1 MAGDAGFHSPASQA
15 VHPPAPP
22 LVGKPLLFANRLSYT
37 ETRKD
42 LEMRRTAANIVLL
55 ALSWTQLFAS
65 EGSTWNRLRYAGGT
79 VQVKVN
85 PYDYNTT
92 LKVSSD
98 EITLSFTHSKT
109 MLHIKPDRVTSLS
122 YGQEAHRRV
131 ADVVVL
137 SVVLSPLALCG
148 LLHVSKDH
156 FIGIVYHTEDGKP
169 AAVLLEADKTNYWL
183 ILQVLKGITGK
194 PVDKAP

>member
-1 MAGDAGFHSPASQA
+1 MDVDAGFHSPARKA
-15 VHPPAPP
+15 AHPPGPP
-22 LVGKPLLFANRLSYT
+22 LVGKRLSFANGVSYT
-37 ETRKD
+37 EARRD
-42 LEMRRTAANIVLL
+42 IEMRRVVASIVVM
-55 ALSWTQLFAS
+55 ALSWTALSGS
-65 EGSTWNRLRYAGGT
+65 EGSTWNKLRYAGGT

-92 LKVSSD
+92 LKVTSD

-109 MLHIKPDRVTSLS
+109 VVHIKPDQVTSLS

-131 ADVVVL
+131 ADVVALSLVL
-137 SVVLSPLALCG
+137 TPLALFG

-156 FIGIVYHTEDGKP
+156 FVGIVYHTEDGKP
-169 AAVLLEADKTNYWL
+169 AAVLLEADKSNYWL
-183 ILQVLKGITGK
+183 ILQVLKGVTGK

>member
-1 MAGDAGFHSPASQA
+1 
-15 VHPPAPP
+15 
-22 LVGKPLLFANRLSYT
+22 
-37 ETRKD
+37 
-42 LEMRRTAANIVLL
+42 MRRAVAIIVVF
-55 ALSWTQLFAS
+55 AMCGTQLYAS
-65 EGSTWNRLRYAGGT
+65 EGSSWNKLRYAGGT

-92 LKVSSD
+92 LKVTSD

-109 MLHIKPDRVTSLS
+109 VVRIKPDQVTSLS
-122 YGQEAHRRV
+122 YGQEAHRQV
-131 ADVVVL
+131 ADVVALSLVL
-137 SVVLSPLALCG
+137 TPLALFG

-156 FIGIVYHTEDGKP
+156 FVGIVYHTEDGKP

-183 ILQVLKGITGK
+183 ILQVLKGVTGK

>member
-1 MAGDAGFHSPASQA
+1 MASDYGLHSPACEAAQR
-15 VHPPAPP
+15 PGPP
-22 LVGKPLLFANRLSYT
+22 LVGKPLLFANRVSYT

-42 LEMRRTAANIVLL
+42 FEMRRTVAAIIVL
-55 ALSWTQLFAS
+55 ALSWTALSGS

-92 LKVSSD
+92 LKITSD

-109 MLHIKPDRVTSLS
+109 VVHIKPDQVTSLS

-131 ADVVVL
+131 ADVVAL
-137 SVVLSPLALCG
+137 SVVLSPLALFG

-183 ILQVLKGITGK
+183 ILQVLKGVTGK